1 MSGHW
6 DWSSQLRI
14 PSDTSATSSAI
25 EPLLERLQH
34 DAWTERDVF
43 GVHLA
48 VEEALV
54 NAIKHGNRENT
65 DKSVDIEFRTRG
77 DCVQIEIADEGPRF
91 DPSSVPDP
99 TTAEHV
105 DEPNGRGI
113 MLMRSFMSRVEFNAR
128 GNRVLLEKCRS
139 E

>member
-34 DAWTERDVF
+34 DAWNDRDVF

-65 DKSVDIEFRTRG
+65 DKSVNIEFRTRG
-77 DCVQIEIADEGPRF
+77 DCVQIEIADEGQGF